1 MLIKGCLLISNQDI
15 FDTSPFLSSIS
26 LDRTIA
32 GDSSLQYLNPVD
44 KDFLP
49 QLIICDISIVSPEML
64 KTWKGQIGEP
74 SEIIALSH
82 NISDAEK
89 CMSLDH
95 ISAFLPIPAS
105 EKNYAALLNRTLKV
119 LVYSNLKST
128 GRQLIFLSGVM
139 TIELDLNEVLYVE
152 DKGKSTRVTTATAHY
167 DTDEPYFNLC
177 FQLAGFSFL
186 RVSPTIAV
194 NFSKI
199 DTVSATHIVV
209 GEGEIE
215 ISGHYQNKL
224 ARVFDIL
231 FNLDLLSL

>member
-15 FDTSPFLSSIS
+15 FDTSSFLSSIS
-26 LDRTIA
+26 LDRTIT

-44 KDFLP
+44 KNFLP
-49 QLIICDISIVSPEML
+49 QLIICDVNIVSLEML

-82 NISDAEK
+82 TINDAEK
-89 CMSLDH
+89 CMSLDY
-95 ISAFLPIPAS
+95 ISAFCPIPAL
-105 EKNYAALLNRTLKV
+105 EKNYVSLVNKMIKN
-119 LVYSNLKST
+119 LVYSNLRSKE
-128 GRQLIFLSGVM
+128 RQLVFLSGV
-139 TIELDLNEVLYVE
+139 TVVELDLSEVLYVE
-152 DKGKSTRVTTATAHY
+152 DRGKSTRVTTATAHY
-167 DTDEPYFNLC
+167 DTGEPYFNLC

-209 GEGEIE
+209 GEEEIE

-224 ARVFDIL
+224 ARVFDVL
-231 FNLDLLSL
+231 FKLDLLSL